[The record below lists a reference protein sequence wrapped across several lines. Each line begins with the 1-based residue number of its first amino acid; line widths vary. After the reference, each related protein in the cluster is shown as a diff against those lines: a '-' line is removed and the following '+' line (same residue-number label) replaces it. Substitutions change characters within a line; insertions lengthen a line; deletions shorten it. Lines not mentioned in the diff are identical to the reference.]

1 MNRFATRLALLF
13 ALLALG
19 ATALPALAEPP
30 ARPAREAS
38 GPPLPEWDQ
47 LTPAQ
52 RDAMIAVLRDR
63 WNANPRGRG
72 EMLRHA
78 ERWGQMTPEQR
89 RGARHGRQRLE
100 QMSPEDRARARAA
113 YARMR
118 AMSPEERRALREKL
132 RAMTPEERAAWLRQ
146 EAERAD

>member
-1 MNRFATRLALLF
+1 MNRHAKPLALLF
-13 ALLALG
+13 ALMALG
-19 ATALPALAEPP
+19 ATALPALADPP
-30 ARPAREAS
+30 ARPAREAT
-38 GPPLPEWDQ
+38 GALLPEWDQ

-52 RDAMIAVLRDR
+52 REAMIAVVRDR
-63 WNANPRGRG
+63 WNANPRGRA

-78 ERWGQMTPEQR
+78 ERWSQLTPEQR

-100 QMSPEDRARARAA
+100 QMSPEERARARAA

-132 RAMTPEERAAWLRQ
+132 RAMTPEERAAWFRQ